1 MDEALESVDLV
12 RYVPC
17 SGLSTFIELRG
28 CYVRKIGN
36 GSFYFG
42 AFLGGRGANKSLS
55 YFNIWTKHQGP
66 DFGYLFDFSE
76 AIEIKNCLR
85 ECGLH
90 RHGFFR
96 WDSTI
101 KLKMK
106 KEKKFFA
113 ELAFMDVVE
122 LYELLIDMIT
132 FCRVRSLS
140 PFY

>member
-1 MDEALESVDLV
+1 MDVALESDLLY
-12 RYVPC
+12 YVPC
-17 SGLSTFIELRG
+17 SKLPTPVELRG

-42 AFLGGRGANKSLS
+42 AFFGGRGANKSLS

-76 AIEIKNCLR
+76 ALAIRNCLR

-96 WDSTI
+96 WRSTI

-113 ELAFMDVVE
+113 ELSFMDVTE
-122 LYELLIDMIT
+122 LFEILTDMIT
-132 FCRVRSLS
+132 FCRVRSLA